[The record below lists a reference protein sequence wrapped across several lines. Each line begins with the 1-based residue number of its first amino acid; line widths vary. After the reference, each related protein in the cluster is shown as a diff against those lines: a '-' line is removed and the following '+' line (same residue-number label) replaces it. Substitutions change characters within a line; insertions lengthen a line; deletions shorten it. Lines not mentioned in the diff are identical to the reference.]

1 MALSHGAGAMCSQF
15 EEIVDAFIELRCLDP
30 IQRAL

>member
-1 MALSHGAGAMCSQF
+1 MCSQF